1 MILKKVNIEV
11 LDNVAKV
18 AEILSIAKD
27 QSSVKCNLYRTAK
40 RTVSQVLDLDGNVES
55 SQVGGFEPMDL
66 LAENRSYVKAEAKT
80 LLGITLA
87 DYQVFWPPVV
97 ELTEEEIKALKIAEL
112 EKTIDDATTLLNE
125 LKG

>member
-18 AEILSIAKD
+18 AEILSIAQD

-40 RTVSQVLDLDGNVES
+40 RIVKQVLDLDGNVES
-55 SQVGGFEPMDL
+55 SQVGGFEPIDL

-87 DYQVFWPPVV
+87 DYEVFWPPVV

>member
-18 AEILSIAKD
+18 AEILYIAKD

-40 RTVSQVLDLDGNVES
+40 RIVKQVLDLDGNVES
-55 SQVGGFEPMDL
+55 SQVGGFEPIDL

-87 DYQVFWPPVV
+87 DYEVFWPPVV

>member
-11 LDNVAKV
+11 LDQVAKV
-18 AEILSIAKD
+18 AEILSIAQD

-40 RTVSQVLDLDGNVES
+40 RIVSQALDLDGNVES

-87 DYQVFWPPVV
+87 DYEVFWPPVV

>member
-40 RTVSQVLDLDGNVES
+40 RIVKQVLDLDGNVES

-87 DYQVFWPPVV
+87 DYEVFWPPVV

>member
-18 AEILSIAKD
+18 AEILSIAQD

-40 RTVSQVLDLDGNVES
+40 RIVKQVLDLDGNVES
-55 SQVGGFEPMDL
+55 SQVGGFEPIDL

>member
-18 AEILSIAKD
+18 AEILSIAQD

-40 RTVSQVLDLDGNVES
+40 RIVKQVLDLDGNVES
-55 SQVGGFEPMDL
+55 SQVGGFEPIDL
-66 LAENRSYVKAEAKT
+66 LAENRSYMKAEAKT

-87 DYQVFWPPVV
+87 DYEVFWPPVV
-97 ELTEEEIKALKIAEL
+97 ELTEEEIKAMKIAEL

>member
-40 RTVSQVLDLDGNVES
+40 RNVSQVLDLDGNVKS

-87 DYQVFWPPVV
+87 DYQAFWPPVV